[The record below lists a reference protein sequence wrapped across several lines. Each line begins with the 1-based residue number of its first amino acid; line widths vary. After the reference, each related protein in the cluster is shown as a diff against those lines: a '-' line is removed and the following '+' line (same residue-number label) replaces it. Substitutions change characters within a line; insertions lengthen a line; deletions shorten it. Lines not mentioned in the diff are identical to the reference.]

1 MPIDVDSN
9 GEEEVAETDS
19 GATKKAANIPAGVY
33 KPVADGKPPKRQR
46 KLTSNVWEHYEFL
59 KPDADGNLFCKCKKC
74 GQVYP
79 GESKH
84 GTGNLK
90 RHLANCK
97 KRNFR
102 DIGQLL
108 LESKSG
114 SLGNKRPDF
123 DPEVFRTML
132 TICIVK
138 HNLPLQICE
147 YDGVRG
153 LFSYSNSD
161 VKVFTRRTT

>member
-1 MPIDVDSN
+1 MPINVDSN

-19 GATKKAANIPAGVY
+19 RTIKKTTNILASGY
-33 KPVADGKPPKRQR
+33 KLVADGKPPKRQR
-46 KLTSNVWEHYEFL
+46 KLTSTIWEHYEFL
-59 KPDADGNLFCKCKKC
+59 KPDEDGNLFCKFKKC
-74 GQVYP
+74 GQVYH

-84 GTGNLK
+84 GTRNLK

-138 HNLPLQICE
+138 HNLPLQFCE